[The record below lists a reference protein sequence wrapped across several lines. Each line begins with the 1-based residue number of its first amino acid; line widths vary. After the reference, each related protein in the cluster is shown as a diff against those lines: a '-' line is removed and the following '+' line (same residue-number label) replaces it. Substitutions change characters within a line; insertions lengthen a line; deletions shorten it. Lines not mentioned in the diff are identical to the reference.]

1 MEIIISASKKSFSK
15 SELPPLI
22 TLSIMYHLNEK
33 IAYEPSI
40 LKLDE
45 VENKVTN
52 IDLAVLL
59 ICCKKLYQG
68 ILREYINSL
77 FISTHNYIL

>member
-22 TLSIMYHLNEK
+22 TLSMYHLNEK
-33 IAYEPSI
+33 IACEPSI

-59 ICCKKLYQG
+59 VCCKKLYQG